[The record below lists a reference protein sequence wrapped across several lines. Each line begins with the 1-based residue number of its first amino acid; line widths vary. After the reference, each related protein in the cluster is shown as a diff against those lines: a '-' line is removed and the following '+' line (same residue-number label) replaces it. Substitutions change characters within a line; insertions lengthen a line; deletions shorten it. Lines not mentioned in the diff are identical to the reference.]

1 MSYEKGHALAQALLI
16 EHYVTTSQRSGSL
29 SNTGRG
35 RNSNKR
41 ALNIDPL
48 ENLMKVKTNVRA
60 GGQNRKRGSS
70 TDSSST
76 ETETVSVPVSRC
88 VGI

>member
-1 MSYEKGHALAQALLI
+1 
-16 EHYVTTSQRSGSL
+16 
-29 SNTGRG
+29 
-35 RNSNKR
+35 
-41 ALNIDPL
+41 
-48 ENLMKVKTNVRA
+48 MKVKTNVRA

>member
-1 MSYEKGHALAQALLI
+1 M
-16 EHYVTTSQRSGSL
+16 L
-29 SNTGRG
+29 SINY
-35 RNSNKR
+35 
-41 ALNIDPL
+41 PL
-48 ENLMKVKTNVRA
+48 EKPMKVKTNVRA

-76 ETETVSVPVSRC
+76 ETETVSVSVSRC